1 MFVFFFIFFVV
12 IAIIAALSEIFRP
25 LSAKERNQ
33 RAGRQSAYS
42 RKRSEQRIR
51 NRMYYIQNNSGNHSS
66 SSQRSRHN
74 EVVTARRNYA
84 TLTLSSTISLQK
96 TLDMTTVSNATAA
109 TATTTDGKNAA
120 TPLLTTTTIPA
131 PTTIPTIIATGNKA
145 TK

>member
-51 NRMYYIQNNSGNHSS
+51 NRMYYVQNNSGNHSS
-66 SSQRSRHN
+66 SSQRSRHSETQLCDIDTFIDN
-74 EVVTARRNYA
+74 
-84 TLTLSSTISLQK
+84 LTPEDFGYDDCQQCDCCDSYNDGWQECSDSSSYN
-96 TLDMTTVSNATAA
+96 DYDSSSDDYSDNNS
-109 TATTTDGKNAA
+109 DGE
-120 TPLLTTTTIPA
+120 
-131 PTTIPTIIATGNKA
+131 
-145 TK
+145 